1 MTWNAE
7 TRAARTTHALETAAA
22 AGRELGLTVTEP
34 TALYDAFS
42 VVVHLKPSPVVARV
56 PVVLPT
62 SLQAPGVAAKRQQTE
77 LDVVQWLVEQDKPVV
92 APSPLVPRKPVQRDG
107 LSMTFWQYVE
117 QDKSVEPDFVA
128 GTKLAAEL
136 HAVLAD
142 YPGELPWLSPV
153 TSAVPEGLAALTESE
168 LLTADDLERIRLEW
182 AVLEPVLMT
191 REGFKRA
198 FPAARIQPIHGD
210 APSYNLIPTADGV
223 LWSDFEDAN
232 FGPVE
237 WDLAAFGPDLAKV
250 YDEAAAALGRPGS
263 NPDVLKVMDSARM
276 LQFIICEPLLPQMP
290 SLEDMLRQSI
300 EIWRSMPLAG
310 GLS

>member
-7 TRAARTTHALETAAA
+7 TRAARTTHAVQTAAA
-22 AGRELGLTVTEP
+22 AGRSAGLTVTEP
-34 TALYDAFS
+34 TVLYDAFS

-62 SLQAPGVAAKRQQTE
+62 ALQDPVVAAKRQQTE

-92 APSPLVPRKPVQRDG
+92 APSPLVPRRPVQLDG

-117 QDKSVEPDFVA
+117 QDKTVEPDFVA
-128 GTKLAAEL
+128 GTQRAAEL
-136 HAVLAD
+136 HYLMAD

-153 TSAVPEGLAALTESE
+153 TSAVPEGLAALTESA
-168 LLTADDLERIRLEW
+168 LLSADDLERVRREW
-182 AVLEPVLMT
+182 ALLEPVLMT
-191 REGFKRA
+191 REGFERA
-198 FPAARIQPIHGD
+198 FPTARVQAIHGD
-210 APSYNLIPTADGV
+210 APSYNLIPTADQV

-232 FGPVE
+232 LGPVE
-237 WDLAAFGPDLAKV
+237 WDLAGFGPDLAKV
-250 YDEAAAALGRPGS
+250 YDEAAAALGRPGT
-263 NPDVLKVMDSARM
+263 NRDVLSVMDSARM

-290 SLEDMLRQSI
+290 LLEETLKQSL

-310 GLS
+310 GLG